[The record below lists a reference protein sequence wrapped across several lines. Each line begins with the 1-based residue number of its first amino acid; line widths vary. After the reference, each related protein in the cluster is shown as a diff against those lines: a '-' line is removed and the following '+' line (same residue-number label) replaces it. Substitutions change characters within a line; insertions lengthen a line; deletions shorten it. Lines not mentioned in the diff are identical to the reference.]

1 MKTSVSISLKF
12 TIAIILSAVAAYA
25 AGIYGNLPWWSF
37 VITNILI
44 AVAIPQRPVY
54 AFLTGALGIGLL
66 WFSLAFMIDNQ
77 NQHILS
83 IKVANVLP
91 LHGSFV
97 ALIILTTVV
106 GALLGGLSAL
116 TGSYIRKTK

>member
-1 MKTSVSISLKF
+1 MKTSKSISLKF

-97 ALIILTTVV
+97 ALIILTTGV